1 MMKYTI
7 RILSALLMLMFFVG
21 CGGNEA
27 EETAETA
34 AIAVKTLEV
43 ANEDIQRVLGFFGN
57 VEGSQAVKVYSTIPN
72 RVTNLYVDVGEEV
85 RKGQVLAT
93 VSADKISEGVTQA
106 EAALE
111 AATVQYDIAESEFQR
126 VQKLFDENVVSQS
139 HYDGIKAQ
147 RDAAKSTVKQAE
159 AGLSAANSQ
168 YQDTRI
174 TSPISGVVSIKNYEL
189 GDVAAPQYP
198 FFEIVEMNPVK
209 VSINVI
215 ERYLGSIKPGQTATI
230 TVNSYPD
237 EIFFGK
243 VDIVS
248 PTLDELTRTAS
259 ADLIFDNPDL
269 KLKPGMFANVEIIT
283 NEKQDVPVIP
293 YYAIIEKTAIDYSSG
308 TISTSNVL
316 VEKSVFTVK
325 DGMAFKKHIETGI
338 EHNNKVEVLSGLET
352 GETLVIQGQHILLD
366 SSLVKIVD

>member
-1 MMKYTI
+1 MKHTI
-7 RILSALLMLMFFVG
+7 RIFSVLLIIMFVVS
-21 CGGNEA
+21 CGGNKA
-27 EETAETA
+27 EEATETA
-34 AIAVKTLEV
+34 AIAVKTMEV
-43 ANEDIQRVLGFFGN
+43 TNSDIQGVLGFFGN
-57 VEGSQAVKVYSTIPN
+57 IEGSQAVKVYSTIPN
-72 RVTNLYVDVGEEV
+72 RVTNLYVDIGDEV

-106 EAALE
+106 EAMLD

-126 VQKLFDENVVSQS
+126 IQKLFDENVVSQS

-147 RDAAKSTVKQAE
+147 RDAAKSSVKQAE

-174 TSPISGVVSIKNYEL
+174 TTPISGVVSIKNYEL
-189 GDVAAPQYP
+189 GDMAAPQYP
-198 FFEIVEMNPVK
+198 FFEVVEMSPVK

-215 ERYLGSIKPGQTATI
+215 ERYMGKIKPGQTAML

-237 EIFFGK
+237 EVFYGK

-248 PTLDELTRTAS
+248 PTLDEFTRTAS
-259 ADLIFDNPDL
+259 TELVFDNPDL

-283 NEKQDVPVIP
+283 EEKQDVPVIP

-316 VEKSVFTVK
+316 VEKSVFTTK
-325 DGMAFKKHIETGI
+325 DGIAFKRLIDTGI
-338 EHNNKVEVLSGLET
+338 EHKNQVEVLSGIEA